1 MTQPT
6 TGEISEVQPGVFFTL
21 LPPCSCR
28 VAPRVL
34 RPEPSSLV
42 WLVRHMPHP
51 VVEWADLPVPLFRGA
66 APEALRVRGA
76 AYDVQLPLAS
86 FLDRVPRWP
95 EGDGVLL
102 LQMARPVPDTLDYFR
117 IGEGA
122 SQDAV
127 LRRNGWLLTFD
138 LPHGG
143 EYAGVTCPDR
153 GHLERVLTD
162 EVIAA
167 GLAAGELP

>member
-51 VVEWADLPVPLFRGA
+51 V
-66 APEALRVRGA
+66 
-76 AYDVQLPLAS
+76 
-86 FLDRVPRWP
+86 
-95 EGDGVLL
+95 
-102 LQMARPVPDTLDYFR
+102 DYFR
-117 IGEGA
+117 IGESA
-122 SQDAV
+122 SRHAV
-127 LRRNGWLLTFD
+127 LRQNGWLLTFD

-153 GHLERVLTD
+153 GHLKRVLSD
-162 EVIAA
+162 DVIAA